1 MLFRA
6 GIFHKGRDKFG
17 KTRAVSNSAKSNIPI
32 DELPVD
38 SDSLRKSFVQQV
50 QYQQGKHPSAATRL
64 DHFMSMARVARDRMY
79 DRWTRTWQRRE
90 KQQPKVVYYLSLE
103 FLMGRLLDDGLLNLG
118 IQEETRTA
126 LASLGI
132 DMDQV
137 LEQEPDAGLGN
148 GGLGR
153 LAACFLDSMATL
165 GIAGMG
171 YGIRYDYGIFRQDI
185 VGGMQHEAPDHWL
198 EYGNP
203 WEIARPERACK
214 VRFGGRV
221 IQYTGASGRT
231 VHEWVDTQDI
241 IALPYDLPVPGYK
254 NQVVNTLRL
263 WSAKATH
270 DFDISYFNRG
280 DYIRS
285 VAEKSA
291 SENISRV
298 LYPND
303 QQPAGKELRL
313 KQEYM
318 LVSATLQDVL
328 ARHVRYHA
336 DLYNLHEQAVFQMND
351 THPALAVAELMRLLV
366 DEHGMPWDHAFSLTR
381 RCLAYTNHTILPE
394 ALERWPVWLMERVL
408 PRHLQIIYAINTA
421 HLAEVQKR
429 FPGDDERLRRMSI
442 VEEGSEKRLSMA
454 NLAVV
459 GSMRVNGVSA
469 LHSRLLRE
477 RLFKDFVEYE
487 PNKFINETNGVT
499 PRRWLLKCNPS
510 LSSLITSRI
519 GSGWEVDLDQLE
531 KLAPYATDPEFQQ
544 AWQLVKRKNKERLA
558 QVLLQRFNI
567 ELDPSHLIGTQV
579 KRIHEYKRQLLN
591 ILHVIALYQSYKQ
604 KTPFETVPRTFVFS
618 GKAAP
623 CYDMAKRIIHL
634 INAVA
639 QVVNTDVHVRNHL
652 RVIFVPNYGVS
663 LAELIVP
670 ATDLSEQISTAGM
683 EASGTGCMK
692 FALNGALTIGTL
704 DGANVEIREAVGE
717 SNFFLFGLTAEQ
729 VIAAREHAYDP
740 MQTYYAEPLLRQ
752 ALDAVANGAFSPEEP
767 ARFRPIVD
775 SLLYGGDTYMVLA
788 DFLSYLHCQ
797 RSVEAAYHDQVNW
810 TRRSILNVALSGRFS
825 SDRTIMGYARDV
837 WGVYVPPPQAGRG
850 RSYSAPPSVAPPAE
864 APLQRE

>member
-1 MLFRA
+1 
-6 GIFHKGRDKFG
+6 
-17 KTRAVSNSAKSNIPI
+17 VSNTARPSIPV
-32 DELPVD
+32 DELPLD
-38 SDSLRKSFVQQV
+38 PDAIKRSFVQQV
-50 QYQQGKHPSAATRL
+50 QHNQGKHPGAATRL
-64 DHFMSMARVARDRMY
+64 DHFMSLARVARDRMY

-90 KQQPKVVYYLSLE
+90 RQQPKVVYYLSLE
-103 FLMGRLLDDGLLNLG
+103 FLMGRLLDDVLLNLG
-118 IQEETRTA
+118 IQDATREA
-126 LASLGI
+126 LASIGI
-132 DMDQV
+132 DMDLV

-153 LAACFLDSMATL
+153 LAACFLDSMATC

-185 VGGMQHEAPDHWL
+185 VGGMQQEAPDHWL

-203 WEIARPERACK
+203 WEIARPERAYK

-241 IALPYDLPVPGYK
+241 VALPYDTPIPGYK

-263 WSAKATH
+263 WSARATR
-270 DFDISYFNRG
+270 DFDISHFNRG

-328 ARHVRYHA
+328 ARHQRYHA

-366 DEHGMPWDHAFSLTR
+366 DDHGMPWDHAFSLTR

-408 PRHLQIIYAINTA
+408 PRHLQIIYDINSV
-421 HLAEVQKR
+421 HLAEVKKR

-442 VEEGSEKRLSMA
+442 VEEGGEKRLSMA

-459 GSMRVNGVSA
+459 GSMKVNGVSA

-477 RLFKDFVEYE
+477 RLFKDFYEYE
-487 PNKFINETNGVT
+487 PEKFINETNGVT
-499 PRRWLLKCNPS
+499 PRRWVLKCNPA
-510 LSSLITSRI
+510 LSELITSRI
-519 GSGWEVDLDQLE
+519 GPGWEVDLDQLE
-531 KLAPYATDPEFQQ
+531 RLVPYASDPEFQT
-544 AWQLVKRKNKERLA
+544 AWRAVKRQNKERLSQA
-558 QVLLQRFNI
+558 LLQRFDI
-567 ELDPSHLIGTQV
+567 ELDPTHLIDTQV

-591 ILHVIALYQSYKQ
+591 ILHVVSLYQTYKQ
-604 KTPFETVPRTFVFS
+604 KPPTNAVPRTFVFA

-623 CYDMAKRIIHL
+623 GYDMAKRIIHL

-639 QVVNTDVHVRNHL
+639 QVVNTDPHVRNHL
-652 RVIFVPNYGVS
+652 RVIFVPNYSVS
-663 LAELIVP
+663 LAELLIP
-670 ATDLSEQISTAGM
+670 ATDVSEQISTAGM
-683 EASGTGCMK
+683 EASGTGNMK

-717 SNFFLFGLTAEQ
+717 ANFFLFGLTTEQ
-729 VIAAREHAYDP
+729 VLAAREHGYDP
-740 MQTYYAEPLLRQ
+740 MQTYYAEPILRQ
-752 ALDAVANGAFSPEEP
+752 ALDAVANGAFSPDDP
-767 ARFRPIVD
+767 SRFRPVVD

-797 RSVEAAYHDQVNW
+797 RSVEAAYHDQVGW
-810 TRRSILNVALSGRFS
+810 TRRSILNVALCGRFS
-825 SDRTIMGYARDV
+825 SDRTILGYAEDV
-837 WGVYVPPPQAGRG
+837 WGVAVPAPYSERG
-850 RSYSAPPSVAPPAE
+850 RLYSQRPPGT
-864 APLQRE
+864 

>member
-1 MLFRA
+1 
-6 GIFHKGRDKFG
+6 
-17 KTRAVSNSAKSNIPI
+17 VSNQARPSIPV
-32 DELPVD
+32 DELPLDPD
-38 SDSLRKSFVQQV
+38 SIKKSFVQQL
-50 QYQQGKHPSAATRL
+50 QYNQGKHPGAATRL
-64 DHFMSMARVARDRMY
+64 DHFMSLARVARDRMY

-90 KQQPKVVYYLSLE
+90 SQQPKVVYYLSLE
-103 FLMGRLLDDGLLNLG
+103 FLMGRLLEDGLLNLG
-118 IQEETRTA
+118 IQDQTREA
-126 LASLGI
+126 LASIGI

-137 LEQEPDAGLGN
+137 FDQEPDAGLGN

-153 LAACFLDSMATL
+153 LAACFLDSMATVGL
-165 GIAGMG
+165 AGMG

-185 VGGMQHEAPDHWL
+185 VGGMQQEAPDHWL

-203 WEIARPERACK
+203 WEIARPERAYK

-231 VHEWVDTQDI
+231 VHEWVDTHDI
-241 IALPYDLPVPGYK
+241 VALPYDTPIPGYK

-263 WSAKATH
+263 WSARATR
-270 DFDISYFNRG
+270 DFDISHFNRG
-280 DYIRS
+280 DYIKS

-366 DEHGMPWDHAFSLTR
+366 DQHGMPWDHAFSLTR

-408 PRHLQIIYAINTA
+408 PRHLQIIYDINTI
-421 HLAEVQKR
+421 HLAEVKKR

-442 VEEGSEKRLSMA
+442 VEEGGEKRLSMA

-459 GSMRVNGVSA
+459 GSSKVNGVSA

-477 RLFKDFVEYE
+477 RLFKDFYEYE
-487 PNKFINETNGVT
+487 PEKFINETNGVT
-499 PRRWLLKCNPS
+499 PRRWLLKCNRP
-510 LSSLITSRI
+510 LSELITSRI

-531 KLAPYATDPEFQQ
+531 RLVPYASDPEFQS
-544 AWQLVKRKNKERLA
+544 AWRGVKLKAKERLA
-558 QVLLQRFNI
+558 QALLQRFNI
-567 ELDPSHLIGTQV
+567 ELDPSTLIDTQV

-591 ILHVIALYQSYKQ
+591 IIHVIALYQAYKQ
-604 KTPFETVPRTFVFS
+604 KLPANAVPRTFVFA

-623 CYDMAKRIIHL
+623 GYDMAKRIIHL

-639 QVVNTDVHVRNHL
+639 QVVNNDLQVKNHL
-652 RVIFVPNYGVS
+652 RVVFVPNYSVS
-663 LAELIVP
+663 LAELLMP
-670 ATDLSEQISTAGM
+670 ATDVSEQISTAGM
-683 EASGTGCMK
+683 EASGTGNMK

-717 SNFFLFGLTAEQ
+717 ANFFLFGLTTEQ
-729 VIAAREHAYDP
+729 VLASREHGYDP
-740 MQTYYAEPLLRQ
+740 MQTYYAEPTLRQ
-752 ALDAVANGAFSPEEP
+752 ALDAIANGAFSPEEP
-767 ARFRPIVD
+767 SRFRPVVD

-797 RSVEAAYHDQVNW
+797 RSVEAAYRDQVGW
-810 TRRSILNVALSGRFS
+810 TRRSILNVALCGRFS
-825 SDRTIMGYARDV
+825 SDRTILGYANDV
-837 WGVYVPPPQAGRG
+837 WGVEVPPAQTGRG
-850 RSYSAPPSVAPPAE
+850 RTPASIRSSD
-864 APLQRE
+864 L